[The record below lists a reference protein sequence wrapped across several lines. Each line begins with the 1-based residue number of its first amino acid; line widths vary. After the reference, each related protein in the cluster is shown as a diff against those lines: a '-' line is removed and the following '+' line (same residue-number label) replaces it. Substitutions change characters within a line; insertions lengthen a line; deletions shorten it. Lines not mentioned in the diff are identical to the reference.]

1 MAATLDAPIVLSSS
15 SPTRAQAIHYSNGF
29 QSGAGDPSD
38 IDQPSPSAFLRQT
51 PGQPSSPNMPY
62 SDTISAHWPQ
72 SKDAQ
77 AGRLG
82 SLTRDNDTRD
92 KVGQVSRASKK
103 EESMTKQQE
112 GEGNDELALPD
123 TAVQKASAPPVKAGT
138 KRKRS
143 AKTAVDETGAPNPR
157 KKAAKAKVQGKDT
170 TAAGEG
176 AGKPKKPVA
185 RGRKKMSKG
194 AAPTDIAGPRPR
206 QNSTEASHH
215 FIVQEQTADAT
226 SDIVTSRSKGKARAA
241 TPIEEL
247 GLESAPLRKRS
258 WTPTLERT
266 LPPAPH
272 PMSDGSEGAFMDPD
286 QALTMLKKFGYQGG
300 EAAEPAET
308 KKTAPAKTRKK
319 KVEGAE
325 AAPKRKRA
333 EKKVKEPALKKVK
346 EPKEPKKPMP
356 PKKPRVAK
364 VVRPKTITDYAISA
378 YRKEPQTNEKAVSD
392 FFQPTATQVVRLEN
406 DPTSILEPEHILKVA
421 KRVTTTVQFQFPE
434 PEKAVMKMR
443 DQDFLFGTSSQLA
456 KDDSPRT
463 HRMMQQAIHESED
476 MAFASQAMSSDVE
489 QSPTTSRLKVVSAP
503 HGTSLSVGPGMSNLW
518 SRAARD
524 QDARTFVS
532 TPRERKLTTIGQ
544 LPEHETHTDPMDE
557 TLPDEAND
565 NRINAFAQDVATDKE
580 GSDNQSQHD
589 SGYVDISEL
598 EPVQVHEESK
608 STQVDEARSAEQV
621 IRAKSPTR
629 NDFVLISSS
638 PPVVVPIRHA
648 LQDLDVNTPTSRPA
662 PSGGLKL
669 SSTAAMAS
677 PRKTIGEIASQ
688 LDNDMPSIKKARGR
702 PRKDSTSTDRPIAS
716 VNSPK
721 RPRGRPRKDAIPSD
735 DFQDIDEVLK
745 RPRGRPR
752 KDSSPQAT
760 TMIARPTQ
768 NAQPSSSKRT
778 TSPKAAS
785 RRIPATKVAT
795 PKLQRRSTVMP
806 VSSTR
811 DWHDIDE
818 ISDSEASA
826 PALSPPRRSA
836 SSPPSSP
843 RKLDLA
849 PEPASQTASQAGR
862 STAAV
867 APIPLSLAPT
877 TTALSEEDIQATK
890 AQQQATLFKT
900 ISKVVKS
907 APRTTDPTRPSWHEK
922 ILMYDP
928 IVLEDLTAWLV
939 GEGVKPDGTTVPAAA
954 PRDSRVVLED
964 ATAGAED
971 SEAQAVSGKKAK
983 AGKGKGK
990 GKSKA
995 QEERERKKDELQP
1008 WMVQKWCESH
1018 SICCLWKEGLRGGVR
1033 QRY

>member
-29 QSGAGDPSD
+29 RSGTGDPSD

-51 PGQPSSPNMPY
+51 PGHPSSPNMPY

-77 AGRLG
+77 SGRL
-82 SLTRDNDTRD
+82 SSPSRDIDTSD
-92 KVGQVSRASKK
+92 QAGKLSRSGKKKQSKT
-103 EESMTKQQE
+103 EQQH
-112 GEGNDELALPD
+112 GEGDNELALPD
-123 TAVQKASAPPVKAGT
+123 AAVKKAPTPSVKAGT

-143 AKTAVDETGAPNPR
+143 TKAAVDETGAPKPR
-157 KKAAKAKVQGKDT
+157 KRVAKAKAQGKDT
-170 TAAGEG
+170 TAAGG
-176 AGKPKKPVA
+176 DSGKPKKPTA
-185 RGRKKMSKG
+185 RGRKRMSKEV
-194 AAPTDIAGPRPR
+194 APADVTGPRIGKDD
-206 QNSTEASHH
+206 TEASHH
-215 FIVQEQTADAT
+215 FNEHDHTADAT
-226 SDIVTSRSKGKARAA
+226 SDVVTSRRKGKTRAA

-247 GLESAPLRKRS
+247 GLETAPTRKRS
-258 WTPTLERT
+258 WTPTLEPI
-266 LPPAPH
+266 LPPTPH

-300 EAAEPAET
+300 EAAGSAET
-308 KKTAPAKTRKK
+308 MKPAPAKTRKK

-325 AAPKRKRA
+325 AVPKRKRA
-333 EKKVKEPALKKVK
+333 EKKVKEPAVKKVK
-346 EPKEPKKPMP
+346 EPKEPKKPKP
-356 PKKPRVAK
+356 PKKPRVPK

-378 YRKEPQTNEKAVSD
+378 YRKDPQTNEKAVSE
-392 FFQPTATQVVRLEN
+392 FFQPTATQVVRLGN
-406 DPTSILEPEHILKVA
+406 DPTRILEPEHTLKA
-421 KRVTTTVQFQFPE
+421 PKRMTTTVQFQFPE
-434 PEKAVMKMR
+434 PQKAVMKMR

-456 KDDSPRT
+456 KGDSPST
-463 HRMMQQAIHESED
+463 HRMMQRAIHESED
-476 MAFASQAMSSDVE
+476 MAFASQALSSDIE

-532 TPRERKLTTIGQ
+532 TPRKQRLTTIGL
-544 LPEHETHTDPMDE
+544 LPDHEAHTGVMDE
-557 TLPDEAND
+557 TVPDEVNV
-565 NRINAFAQDVATDKE
+565 NKINAPAQNVAMDKV
-580 GSDNQSQHD
+580 GSDNQSRHD
-589 SGYVDISEL
+589 SGYVDISDL
-598 EPVQVHEESK
+598 EPVQVDGEPK
-608 STQVDEARSAEQV
+608 IAQVEEARPTKEV
-621 IRAKSPTR
+621 IPAQSPAKD
-629 NDFVLISSS
+629 DFVLISSS
-638 PPVVVPIRHA
+638 PPVVVPVRHA
-648 LQDLDVNTPTSRPA
+648 LQDLDVNTPTSRLA
-662 PSGGLKL
+662 LSGGLKL
-669 SSTAAMAS
+669 STTAAMAS
-677 PRKTIGEIASQ
+677 PRKTAAEIVSQ
-688 LDNDMPSIKKARGR
+688 LDNDMSGIKRPRGR
-702 PRKDSTSTDRPIAS
+702 PRKDSTSTDKPIAPL
-716 VNSPK
+716 NSPK

-752 KDSSPQAT
+752 KDSSPPAPK
-760 TMIARPTQ
+760 MITKPRQKP
-768 NAQPSSSKRT
+768 QPSSSKRS

-785 RRIPATKVAT
+785 LRSPATKVTT

-849 PEPASQTASQAGR
+849 PDPASLTANQAGR
-862 STAAV
+862 AAV
-867 APIPLSLAPT
+867 APIPLSLGPT
-877 TTALSEEDIQATK
+877 TVAISEEDIQATK
-890 AQQQATLFKT
+890 AQQQAALFKT
-900 ISKVVKS
+900 ISRVVKS
-907 APRTTDPTRPSWHEK
+907 ALRTTDPTRPSWHEK

-939 GEGVKPDGTTVPAAA
+939 GEGVKPDGTTVPAPA
-954 PRDSRVVLED
+954 PRDSRIALED
-964 ATAGAED
+964 ATAGVEDTAE
-971 SEAQAVSGKKAK
+971 QATSGKKAK